1 MNFKKLPI
9 YAMTC
14 TLLWGAISCESPL
27 KDFNLVISSEV
38 IKHSA
43 TLQVRDT
50 GNEPVNNVTIKLL
63 SGDTEDIYN
72 LSGYKD
78 FKLNGDMVTFGV
90 DPKRTP
96 TAANPITFRI
106 EISGAGYLT
115 QVVPVT
121 IADVSTGIQPVQLV
135 KPTEV
140 PDGVEVI
147 VENIQLGANGTLAAA
162 TTIVLDKEGEGTKGN
177 IDISLPAGL
186 QFRDASGNA
195 IVGGVLTANV
205 SSIDASDPAALAL
218 FPGGKLTSD
227 AVVGPNGETQ
237 SGTFNPA
244 ATTVIKMS
252 VGGTSVRQFSAPIA
266 ISMGINPDFV
276 DATTGQPVMAG
287 TQLSIYSYDES
298 DPNAVWKY
306 EKNATVTGSAATGYS
321 LNFDIDHLTTF
332 VAGNFVASCDPV
344 STIDFTADWMAQG
357 FTYPLVV
364 QAVQHGNVI
373 ASSTFS
379 ISESNKTAALAYL
392 PANAGVQIVVRNND
406 GDIVAQAP
414 LAACGSATTIN
425 LPDPNPVIEP
435 KVTLQ
440 LYVRCPG
447 QTNVLT
453 VLPTFELQYR
463 IAGTGTFE
471 YLGQVTNGFLQTTL
485 LKSDGTRYD
494 FRAVYN
500 DRVKVVNNKT
510 VNEDNTGTVGI
521 GANDIIGEKAG
532 ATNLAI
538 LTEECKN

>member
-9 YAMTC
+9 YALTC

-50 GNEPVNNVTIKLL
+50 DNQPVNNVTIKLL

-78 FKLNGDMVTFGV
+78 FKLNGDLVTFGV

-96 TAANPITFRI
+96 TTANPITFRV
-106 EISGAGYLT
+106 EISGSGYLT

-135 KPTEV
+135 KPAEV

-147 VENIQLGANGTLAAA
+147 VENVELGSNGTLPVA
-162 TTIVLDKEGEGTKGN
+162 TTITLEKENSTENDTKV
-177 IDISLPAGL
+177 DIGLPAGL
-186 QFRDASGNA
+186 QFQDESGA
-195 IVGGVLTANV
+195 VITGGVLTANV
-205 SSIDASDPAALAL
+205 STINTKDPEALAT
-218 FPGGKLTSD
+218 FPGGKLTAD
-227 AVVGPNGETQ
+227 AVVGPGGVQ
-237 SGTFNPA
+237 QVGTFNPA

-252 VGGTSVRQFSAPIA
+252 VGGRSVRRFSTPIQVA
-266 ISMGINPDFV
+266 MTVSPDFT
-276 DATTGQPVMAG
+276 DATTGLPVTAG
-287 TQLSIYSYDES
+287 TELSIYSYDET
-298 DPNAVWKY
+298 DPNSVWQY
-306 EKNATVTGSAATGYS
+306 EKNAIVTGSAQTGYS
-321 LNFDIDHLTTF
+321 LSFTIDHLTTF

-344 STIDFTADWMAQG
+344 STINFTADWMAQG

-364 QAVQHGNVI
+364 QAVQYGNVI
-373 ASSTFS
+373 ASATFS

-414 LAACGSATTIN
+414 LAACGTNTTIN

-447 QTNVLT
+447 QTDVLT

-463 IAGTGTFE
+463 IAGTGTYE

-494 FRAVYN
+494 FRAIYN
-500 DRVKVVNNKT
+500 NRVKAVNDKT
-510 VNEDNTGTVGI
+510 VDEDNTATVGDGDGEI
-521 GANDIIGEKAG
+521 RGEKAG

-538 LTEECKN
+538 LAEECK

>member
-9 YAMTC
+9 YALTC

-50 GNEPVNNVTIKLL
+50 DNQPVNNVTIKLL

-78 FKLNGDMVTFGV
+78 FKLNGDLVTFGV

-96 TAANPITFRI
+96 TTANPITFRV
-106 EISGAGYLT
+106 EISGSGYLT
-115 QVVPVT
+115 QVIPVT

-135 KPTEV
+135 KPAEI

-147 VENIQLGANGTLAAA
+147 VENVELGSNGTLPVA
-162 TTIVLDKEGEGTKGN
+162 TTISLDNQGGGDGSS

-186 QFRDASGNA
+186 QFQDENGAV
-195 IVGGVLTANV
+195 ITGGVLTATV
-205 SSIDASDPAALAL
+205 SSIDASDPDALVL
-218 FPGGKLTSD
+218 FPGGRLTAD
-227 AVVGPNGETQ
+227 AVIGPGGVQ
-237 SGTFNPA
+237 QVGTFNPA

-252 VGGTSVRQFSAPIA
+252 VGGRSVRRFSTPIQVA
-266 ISMGINPDFV
+266 MTVSPDFV
-276 DATTGQPVMAG
+276 DATTGLPVTAG
-287 TQLSIYSYDES
+287 TELSIYSYDET
-298 DPNAVWKY
+298 DPNAIWQY
-306 EKNATVTGSAATGYS
+306 EKNAIVTGSAQTGYS
-321 LNFDIDHLTTF
+321 LSFTIDHLTTF

-344 STIDFTADWMAQG
+344 STINFTADWMAQG

-364 QAVQHGNVI
+364 QAVQYGNVI

-414 LAACGSATTIN
+414 LAACGTNTTIN

-447 QTNVLT
+447 QTEVLT

-494 FRAVYN
+494 FRAIYN
-500 DRVKVVNNKT
+500 NRVKVVNNKT
-510 VNEDNTGTVGI
+510 VNEDNSGTVGI
-521 GANDIIGEKAG
+521 GDNDIIGEKAG
-532 ATNLAI
+532 STNLAI
-538 LTEECKN
+538 LTEECN